1 MDNVF
6 LYEYLFAYKLNIE
19 DTVFDEYIIIQ
30 KFKIILA
37 RDFGFS
43 IEQINN
49 TIYNFYRHYNINI
62 DLDIISSINNCSC
75 NNIHCNSNNNQ
86 PDLSNNLNDLS
97 NNLSNTVNNNI
108 ENSNIE
114 NNQPNLSNNLN
125 DLSNNLSNTVNNN
138 IENSNIE
145 NNQLDN
151 SNNLNDLS
159 NNLYDLSN
167 NQLDNSNN
175 QPDLSNNLSN
185 IENNQPDLS
194 NIENNQPDLSNNLN
208 DLSNNQLDNSNNQ
221 LDMSNNQ
228 LDMSNNQLD
237 MSNNLNDFN
246 NQPNLSNN
254 SSSSISSIFN
264 IYFSN
269 NDNIFQ
275 HRSSRRASHRY
286 NPITRPA
293 LFSRSND
300 NNNNN
305 ILSAEIFNFLDDFIN
320 SSNVIDIS
328 GNLPLM
334 EDVIVT
340 AGESI
345 NKLITST
352 LENDTEDSCV
362 ICMSN
367 MCKDESISKLPCTH
381 IFHDECIRNYLLNFN
396 KECPI
401 CRKDLRDVE

>member
-114 NNQPNLSNNLN
+114 NNQLDMS
-125 DLSNNLSNTVNNN
+125 
-138 IENSNIE
+138 

-151 SNNLNDLS
+151 SNNL
-159 NNLYDLSN
+159 Y
-167 NQLDNSNN
+167 
-175 QPDLSNNLSN
+175 
-185 IENNQPDLS
+185 
-194 NIENNQPDLSNNLN
+194 
-208 DLSNNQLDNSNNQ
+208 DNSNNQ

-237 MSNNLNDFN
+237 MSNNQPDMSNNQPDMSNNQLDMSN

-286 NPITRPA
+286 NPITRPS

-300 NNNNN
+300 NNN
-305 ILSAEIFNFLDDFIN
+305 ILSVEIFNFLDDFIN

-334 EDVIVT
+334 EDVVVT